1 MVALENQEESVVG
14 NLPQKEVDRRKHLAQ
29 RKAKQ
34 GRGKSTFDYGGK
46 MFTAEAWL

>member
-14 NLPQKEVDRRKHLAQ
+14 NLQQKHLAQ
-29 RKAKQ
+29 RK
-34 GRGKSTFDYGGK
+34 GRVKKTFDYGGK